1 MELTV
6 EEWAEQYKPIVN
18 ALDSNASWDL
28 GNGGTM
34 YETYGE
40 ELVAVQNADPDCVW
54 TYIDTDNG
62 TAISAGLGFVNR
74 IGYFITEVPHEPLLA
89 DYSNH
94 TYITVSTDIGE
105 CDTCSA
111 EYEAWSRD
119 GRCGDCGDCSQCCS
133 HTSDLES

>member
-40 ELVAVQNADPDCVW
+40 ELVAVQNADPNCVW

-94 TYITVSTDIGE
+94 TCVTVSIDP
-105 CDTCSA
+105 DDS
-111 EYEAWSRD
+111 D
-119 GRCGDCGDCSQCCS
+119 
-133 HTSDLES
+133 TSDLES